1 MAMVDPN
8 FFNEVPIFELLDAE
22 ERKVLADQV
31 SIREF
36 KEGQIIFKAGDPGG
50 LAYLVQKGRVH
61 VTIKDA
67 NFEDVIVD
75 VADEGGLIGMSSLM
89 AGENHQT
96 TAIVAEDTTAI
107 EIDRNDIMVLLN
119 AKPMAGLD
127 MMTIIEK
134 QLRVAH
140 ELMRTRVSKNP
151 NEEIEDKE
159 TFGERMADGVAKF
172 GGSWG
177 FVITFGVVLVIYT
190 SINSI
195 IRKPWDPYPFILL
208 NLFLSMLAAIQAPV
222 IMMSQNRQDSKDR
235 LRSELDYRVNL
246 KAELEIEELLHRMGD
261 LEKTLAELVPATD
274 GENARTA

>member
-1 MAMVDPN
+1 MVDPD

-36 KEGQIIFKAGDPGG
+36 KEGQVIFKSGDPGG
-50 LAYLVQKGRVH
+50 LAYLVQKGLVH

-75 VADEGGLIGMSSLM
+75 VADSGSLVGMSSLM
-89 AGENHQT
+89 AGEDHQT
-96 TAIVAEDTTAI
+96 TAIAAEDTVAV
-107 EIDRNDIMVLLN
+107 EIDRNDIIALLK

-127 MMTIIEK
+127 MMTIVEK

-151 NEEIEDKE
+151 NEEIEDQE
-159 TFGERMADGVAKF
+159 TFGERMADAVARF

-177 FVITFGVVLVIYT
+177 FVITFAIILIVYT
-190 SINSI
+190 AINTNI
-195 IRKPWDPYPFILL
+195 EKPWDPYPFILL

-222 IMMSQNRQDSKDR
+222 IMMSQNRQDAKDR

-246 KAELEIEELLHRMGD
+246 KAELEIEELLQRVGKI
-261 LEKTLAELVPATD
+261 EELLVEHKNED
-274 GENARTA
+274 YDEYE

>member
-1 MAMVDPN
+1 MVDPN
-8 FFNEVPIFELLDAE
+8 FFNEVPIFELLDEE

-36 KEGQIIFKAGDPGG
+36 KKGQVIFKAGSPGG
-50 LAYLVQKGRVH
+50 LAYLVQKGVVH

-67 NFEDVIVD
+67 NFEEVIVD
-75 VADEGGLIGMSSLM
+75 VADDGGLIGMSSLM

-96 TAIVAEDTTAI
+96 TAVATEDTTAI
-107 EIDRNDIMVLLN
+107 EIDRNDIIALLS

-127 MMTIIEK
+127 MMTIVEK
-134 QLRVAH
+134 QLRMAH

-151 NEEIEDKE
+151 NEEIEDQE

-177 FVITFGVVLVIYT
+177 FVITFGVILVIYT

-195 IRKPWDPYPFILL
+195 IGKPWDPYPFILL

-246 KAELEIEELLHRMGD
+246 KAEVEIEELLQRMGK
-261 LEKTLAELVPATD
+261 LEEILVEHTNED
-274 GENARTA
+274 D

>member
-1 MAMVDPN
+1 MVDPN

-36 KEGQIIFKAGDPGG
+36 KKGQTIFKAGNPGG
-50 LAYLVQKGRVH
+50 LAYLVQKGLVY

-67 NFEDVIVD
+67 SFEDVIVD
-75 VADEGGLIGMSSLM
+75 VANDGGLVGMSSLL

-96 TAIVAEDTTAI
+96 TAQAMEDTTAI
-107 EIDRNDIMVLLN
+107 EIDRSDIIALLST
-119 AKPMAGLD
+119 KPMAGLD
-127 MMTIIEK
+127 MMTIVEK

-140 ELMRTRVSKNP
+140 ELMRTRVSKNL
-151 NEEIEDKE
+151 NEEIEEKE
-159 TFGERMADGVAKF
+159 TFGEKMADGVAKF

-177 FVITFGVVLVIYT
+177 FVIAFGVVLIIYA

-195 IRKPWDPYPFILL
+195 INKPWDPYPFILL

-246 KAELEIEELLHRMGD
+246 KAELEIEDLLQRIGKIEEILVEHTNRGD
-261 LEKTLAELVPATD
+261 E
-274 GENARTA
+274 